1 MLTDRV
7 PKTAS
12 VTAVGPAVPACVG
25 YHYYMFSTSTYYYI
39 VPCAV
44 CTYHWFDHY
53 SCLLQSL
60 LAGPGD
66 ATDYPN
72 NPCSFSVSPP
82 PHNVCQGPCS
92 CGYCGP
98 QWLQWTTPS
107 SWCHQTFLHL
117 MPCTTRPWI
126 TVHSIMPPPIDKTSV
141 TKISP

>member
-82 PHNVCQGPCS
+82 PIMFAKDHAVVDIVDLNGFNELPHPL
-92 CGYCGP
+92 GA
-98 QWLQWTTPS
+98 TK
-107 SWCHQTFLHL
+107 HF
-117 MPCTTRPWI
+117 CT
-126 TVHSIMPPPIDKTSV
+126 
-141 TKISP
+141 